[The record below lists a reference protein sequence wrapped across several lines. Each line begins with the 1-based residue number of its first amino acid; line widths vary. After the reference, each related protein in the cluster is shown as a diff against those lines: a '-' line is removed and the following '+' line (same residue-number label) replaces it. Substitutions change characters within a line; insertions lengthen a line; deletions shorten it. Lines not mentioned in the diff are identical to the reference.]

1 MYHFHLPPQRSQGG
15 KALPRIIG
23 LFVIIALL
31 GLGIWQLSNKGSQAE
46 HRLTHTPG
54 RATLEQ
60 HSTKAG
66 TSSLASSAAQPTRTS
81 GTGDS
86 VDEIPL
92 TPAIAPS
99 LRGSEVDAEFHFD
112 ENGQL
117 INDLAL
123 RHYFDYFLSTI
134 GELSLAE
141 IQQALAEDLSQRL
154 EPAQADQA
162 IRVLERYLEYLA
174 AAQELSTGGDV
185 ATRFNQLVDL
195 RRRVLG
201 DDLADGFFAQEET
214 YTRTVLRE
222 QEIIQNN
229 QLSLEQR
236 QQELEQLHRELPP
249 ELRQSREEAIAH
261 HLVLEQQQQFEQ
273 LQLDPAQRH
282 AERAALFGEEAAQR
296 LAQLDQQRQQ
306 WQQRLDA
313 YQQQRNALLAQGESE
328 EQIAALRQQLFDE
341 TEQRRVLALEEV
353 GFPDPDQSN

>member
-1 MYHFHLPPQRSQGG
+1 MYHSYLPPQRSQGG
-15 KALPRIIG
+15 KALPRILG
-23 LFVIIALL
+23 LFAITALL
-31 GLGIWQLSNKGSQAE
+31 GLGIWQLSNKGPQAE
-46 HRLTHTPG
+46 HKLTHAPESG
-54 RATLEQ
+54 PLERNPAT
-60 HSTKAG
+60 TNI
-66 TSSLASSAAQPTRTS
+66 SSLSAYPPVPPSASA
-81 GTGDS
+81 TGDLIRDPS
-86 VDEIPL
+86 L

-112 ENGQL
+112 QNGQL
-117 INDLAL
+117 VNDLAL

-134 GELSLAE
+134 GELSLEE
-141 IQQALAEDLSQRL
+141 IRQALAEDLFQRL

-185 ATRFNQLVDL
+185 AARFAQLVDL

-236 QQELEQLHRELPP
+236 QQELEQLHRDLPP

-306 WQQRLDA
+306 WQQRLDT

-341 TEQRRVLALEEV
+341 AEQRRVLALEEV
-353 GFPDPDQSN
+353 GFPDPEQYN